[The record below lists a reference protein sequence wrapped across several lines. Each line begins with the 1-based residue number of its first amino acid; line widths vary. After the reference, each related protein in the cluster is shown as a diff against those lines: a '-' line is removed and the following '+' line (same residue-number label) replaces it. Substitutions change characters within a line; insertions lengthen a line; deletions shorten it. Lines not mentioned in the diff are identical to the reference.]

1 MTSTSPVRNPDV
13 RSPEV
18 MTRRAW
24 WLVGLNLLVPGS
36 AQVLAGSRR
45 LGRFALGATFVG
57 WVLVVAVLVLALVQR
72 GWLLA
77 FLTQPIVLAVG
88 VSTLIFYALLWVV
101 VTLDTLRLVR
111 IVRVAPSARAPVAL
125 LAVAGLVVATGSA
138 SYGAASGVSAL
149 GVLSTVFGGG
159 TMIAEPI
166 DGRYNILLL
175 GGDAG
180 ADRLGLRPDS
190 ISVVSIE
197 AATGRS
203 VIFGVP
209 RNLEDVPFPA
219 DSPLADVFPDG
230 YSCGSEC
237 LISYLYTYGEEHA
250 DLYPE
255 AEESGSSP
263 GIEAMRD
270 AVSGV
275 LGLELQYYVLVD
287 MAAFENLIDA
297 LGGIDI
303 DVQERLPIEG
313 GLNEDGSLFGVEG
326 WIEVGLQHMDGY
338 TALWYARSRHST
350 DDYDRMQRQREVQ
363 AAVLE
368 QIEPANVL
376 LRFNE
381 LAAAGAALVTTD
393 IPGTMLAHFAE
404 LALDAREF
412 DLVTYDFVPPEV
424 ETWQP
429 DFDAIRAVVDEL
441 TTAVT
446 PSPTP
451 VP

>member
-1 MTSTSPVRNPDV
+1 VSSTSPVRNPDL
-13 RSPEV
+13 RSPEI

-24 WLVGLNLLVPGS
+24 WLVGLNVVVPGS
-36 AQVLAGSRR
+36 AQVLAGNRR
-45 LGRFALGATFVG
+45 LGRFALAATFIG
-57 WVLVVAVLVLALVQR
+57 WALALALLALALVQR
-72 GWLLA
+72 GWLLGL
-77 FLTQPIVLAVG
+77 LTQPIVLGALV
-88 VSTLIFYALLWVV
+88 VALVFYALLWIVL
-101 VTLDTLRLVR
+101 TFDTLRLVR
-111 IVRVAPSARAPVAL
+111 FVRVSPSARLPVAL
-125 LAVAGLVVATGSA
+125 LAIVGLVTGSGA
-138 SYGAASGVSAL
+138 AGYGAASGVSAI

-159 TMIAEPI
+159 SQLAEPV

-209 RNLEDVPFPA
+209 RNLEDVPFA
-219 DSPLADVFPDG
+219 GDSPLAEVFPDG
-230 YSCGSEC
+230 YSCGTEC
-237 LISYLYTYGEEHA
+237 LISYLYTYGEEHPE
-250 DLYPE
+250 LYPD
-255 AEESGSSP
+255 AAAAGSSP

-270 AVSGV
+270 AVASV

-313 GLNEDGSLFGVEG
+313 GLNADGSLFGVEG
-326 WIEVGLQHMDGY
+326 WIEAGPQHMDGY

-350 DDYDRMQRQREVQ
+350 DDYDRMRRQREVQ
-363 AAVLE
+363 AAILE

-381 LAAAGAALVTTD
+381 LAAAGTALVTTD
-393 IPGTMLAHFAE
+393 IPSAMLAHFAE

-412 DLVTYDFVPPEV
+412 ELVAHDFVPPEV

-441 TTAVT
+441 TAPVT
-446 PSPTP
+446 PSATP
-451 VP
+451 EP

>member
-1 MTSTSPVRNPDV
+1 MSSTSPVRNPDL
-13 RSPEV
+13 RSPEI

-24 WLVGLNLLVPGS
+24 WLVGLNVVVPGS
-36 AQVLAGSRR
+36 AQVLAGNRR
-45 LGRFALGATFVG
+45 LGRFALAATFIG
-57 WVLVVAVLVLALVQR
+57 WALALALLALALVQR
-72 GWLLA
+72 GWLLGL
-77 FLTQPIVLAVG
+77 LTQPIVLGALV
-88 VSTLIFYALLWVV
+88 VALVFYALLWIVL
-101 VTLDTLRLVR
+101 TFDTLRLVR
-111 IVRVAPSARAPVAL
+111 FVRVSPSARLPVAL
-125 LAVAGLVVATGSA
+125 LAIVGLVTGSGA
-138 SYGAASGVSAL
+138 AGYGAASGVSAI

-159 TMIAEPI
+159 SQLAEPV

-209 RNLEDVPFPA
+209 RNLEDVPFA
-219 DSPLADVFPDG
+219 GDSPLAEVFPDG
-230 YSCGSEC
+230 YSCGTEC
-237 LISYLYTYGEEHA
+237 LISYLYTYGEEHPE
-250 DLYPE
+250 LYPD
-255 AEESGSSP
+255 AAAAGSSP

-270 AVSGV
+270 AVASV

-313 GLNEDGSLFGVEG
+313 GLNADGSLFGVEG
-326 WIEVGLQHMDGY
+326 WIEAGPQHMDGY

-350 DDYDRMQRQREVQ
+350 DDYDRMRRQREVQ
-363 AAVLE
+363 AAILE

-381 LAAAGAALVTTD
+381 LAAAGTALVTTD
-393 IPGTMLAHFAE
+393 IPSAMLAHFAE

-412 DLVTYDFVPPEV
+412 ELVAHDFVPPEV

-441 TTAVT
+441 TAPVT

-451 VP
+451 EP

>member
-1 MTSTSPVRNPDV
+1 MSSTSPVRNPDL
-13 RSPEV
+13 RSPEI

-24 WLVGLNLLVPGS
+24 WLVGLNVVVPGS
-36 AQVLAGSRR
+36 AQVLAGNRR
-45 LGRFALGATFVG
+45 LGRFALAATFIG
-57 WVLVVAVLVLALVQR
+57 WALALALLALALVQR
-72 GWLLA
+72 GWLLGL
-77 FLTQPIVLAVG
+77 LTQPIVLGALV
-88 VSTLIFYALLWVV
+88 VALVFYALLWIVL
-101 VTLDTLRLVR
+101 TFDTLRLVR
-111 IVRVAPSARAPVAL
+111 FVRVSPSARLPVAL
-125 LAVAGLVVATGSA
+125 LAIVGLVTGSGA
-138 SYGAASGVSAL
+138 AGYGAASGVSAI

-159 TMIAEPI
+159 SQLAEPV

-209 RNLEDVPFPA
+209 RNLEDVPFA
-219 DSPLADVFPDG
+219 GDSPLAEVFPDG
-230 YSCGSEC
+230 YSCGTEC
-237 LISYLYTYGEEHA
+237 LISYLYTYGEEHPE
-250 DLYPE
+250 LYPD
-255 AEESGSSP
+255 AAAAGSSP

-270 AVSGV
+270 AVASV

-313 GLNEDGSLFGVEG
+313 GLNADGSLFGVEG
-326 WIEVGLQHMDGY
+326 WIEAGPQHMDGY

-350 DDYDRMQRQREVQ
+350 DDYDRMRRQREVQ
-363 AAVLE
+363 AAILE

-381 LAAAGAALVTTD
+381 LAAAGTALVTTD
-393 IPGTMLAHFAE
+393 IPSAMLAHFAE

-412 DLVTYDFVPPEV
+412 ELVAHDFVPPEV

-441 TTAVT
+441 TAPVT
-446 PSPTP
+446 PSATP
-451 VP
+451 EP

>member
-1 MTSTSPVRNPDV
+1 
-13 RSPEV
+13 

-24 WLVGLNLLVPGS
+24 WLVGLNVVVPGS
-36 AQVLAGSRR
+36 AQVLAGNRR
-45 LGRFALGATFVG
+45 LGRFALAATFIG
-57 WVLVVAVLVLALVQR
+57 WALALALLALALVQR
-72 GWLLA
+72 GWLLGL
-77 FLTQPIVLAVG
+77 LTQPIVLGALV
-88 VSTLIFYALLWVV
+88 VALVFYALLWIVL
-101 VTLDTLRLVR
+101 TFDTLRLVR
-111 IVRVAPSARAPVAL
+111 FVRVSPSARLPVAL
-125 LAVAGLVVATGSA
+125 LAIVGLVTGSGA
-138 SYGAASGVSAL
+138 AGYGAASGVSAI

-159 TMIAEPI
+159 SQLAEPV

-209 RNLEDVPFPA
+209 RNLEDVPFA
-219 DSPLADVFPDG
+219 GDSPLAEVFPDG
-230 YSCGSEC
+230 YSCGTEC
-237 LISYLYTYGEEHA
+237 LISYLYTYGEEHPE
-250 DLYPE
+250 LYPD
-255 AEESGSSP
+255 AAAAGSSP

-270 AVSGV
+270 AVASV

-313 GLNEDGSLFGVEG
+313 GLNADGSLFGVEG
-326 WIEVGLQHMDGY
+326 WIEAGPQHMDGY

-350 DDYDRMQRQREVQ
+350 DDYDRMRRQREVQ
-363 AAVLE
+363 AAILE

-381 LAAAGAALVTTD
+381 LAAAGTALVTTD
-393 IPGTMLAHFAE
+393 IPSAMLAHFAE

-412 DLVTYDFVPPEV
+412 ELVAHDFVPPEV

-441 TTAVT
+441 TAPVT
-446 PSPTP
+446 PSATP
-451 VP
+451 EP